1 MNQAAILERLFAQ
14 RPAFHRIGDTPE
26 GFRAERSALP
36 LRTRN
41 YYASLT
47 GRQDWGVQPAFGRFL
62 FDAIHPNMQTL
73 ETGAGISTLI
83 FAIGGAKHTAIA
95 PWQDEMDAIRDY
107 AAASGIDMSHINL
120 VASPSQKI
128 LPTLDISG
136 LDIVFIDGAH
146 AFPWP
151 TLDWYYTADRL
162 KVGGLMILDDTDI
175 KSVGYLSQF
184 MKSDTPRWKY
194 ITSRGNTDIFEK
206 TAPVHDVNWHEQ
218 PWNITRRSLF
228 DRVKARLRRLASHG
242 K

>member
-136 LDIVFIDGAH
+136 LLHRVHRWRPCISLAN
-146 AFPWP
+146 
-151 TLDWYYTADRL
+151 TRL
-162 KVGGLMILDDTDI
+162 VLYGRSSKGRRTYD
-175 KSVGYLSQF
+175 
-184 MKSDTPRWKY
+184 PRRY
-194 ITSRGNTDIFEK
+194 R
-206 TAPVHDVNWHEQ
+206 H
-218 PWNITRRSLF
+218 
-228 DRVKARLRRLASHG
+228 
-242 K
+242 